1 MNQYKFAQLIS
12 DHSLLDESSGRQL
25 HEIVGSFP
33 YFQSAQ
39 ILYFLS
45 LIKNDNINYHS
56 RLKMAAAYSG
66 DRGLLKQYV
75 EQLKESEGNESGHLP
90 AKEISV
96 QPAEMIVVAEN
107 QRADE
112 GLIEK
117 LPEIADQEEAIEKPF
132 EQLSVTI
139 EEQTTFAKEG
149 SKPAMPIKSKDD
161 LIDQFIEN
169 APRIIRTKTDFF
181 DPDEAAKSS
190 SLSNEEIVSETLAHI
205 YHKQGKTDKAVK
217 IYQRLSAANPEK
229 SSYFAALIEK
239 ITQEQNLNT

>member
-1 MNQYKFAQLIS
+1 MNQYKFAQLIN
-12 DHSLLDESSGRQL
+12 DHALLDESSGRQL

-75 EQLKESEGNESGHLP
+75 EQLKMPEDIESGHSLD
-90 AKEISV
+90 KDITRRL
-96 QPAEMIVVAEN
+96 AEMDVIAEN
-107 QRADE
+107 QKSDE
-112 GLIEK
+112 GLIEV
-117 LPEIADQEEAIEKPF
+117 LPERTDQEEAIEKLV
-132 EQLSVTI
+132 EQSAMNAD
-139 EEQTTFAKEG
+139 EQQAFAKDE
-149 SKPAMPIKSKDD
+149 SKPAMPTKSKDE
-161 LIDQFIEN
+161 LIEQFIEN
-169 APRIIRTKTDFF
+169 APRIIRTKADFF

-190 SLSNEEIVSETLAHI
+190 RQSNEEIVSETLAHI
-205 YHKQGKTDKAVK
+205 YHKQGKTDKAIK
-217 IYQRLSAANPEK
+217 IYQRLSTANPEK

>member
-1 MNQYKFAQLIS
+1 MNQYHFAKLLN
-12 DHSLLDESSGRQL
+12 DHSLLDEISSSQM

-66 DRGLLKQYV
+66 DRGLLKHYV
-75 EQLKESEGNESGHLP
+75 EQIRKSEDFKSGSLTGEEN
-90 AKEISV
+90 AV
-96 QPAEMIVVAEN
+96 QPFEMVRIEEN
-107 QRADE
+107 EKADG
-112 GLIEK
+112 GLIET
-117 LPEIADQEEAIEKPF
+117 LSDRTNQEESVANLD
-132 EQLSVTI
+132 EQSVLSND
-139 EEQTTFAKEG
+139 EQQEVAKDE
-149 SKPAMPIKSKDD
+149 SRLVIRSKSKDE
-161 LIDQFIEN
+161 LINQFIEN

-181 DPDEAAKSS
+181 DPDEVARSS
-190 SLSNEEIVSETLAHI
+190 NQSNEEIVSETLAHI
-205 YHKQGKTDKAVK
+205 YHKQGKTDKAIK